1 MHTPRR
7 PVLLALLAGLLAATP
22 AVADAQ
28 LGGFLKKKVGDR
40 VADKVLGQDQASSER
55 RGVDP
60 TFDEDLLEITDAR
73 IDQLLRGLKAEAAAG
88 AAAMR
93 AQAEAKQKAPARRAA
108 YAAAKKKYDADA
120 DAYAK
125 AARAQGICQSDV
137 VTRSASTAMANPAAR
152 QMMEAMMKLPEAER
166 EAFQARIE
174 ARQEKMAEADARGD
188 KATSMRLAAE
198 MDADMTKTTGVSMS
212 AMQAGSVQSGRG
224 TQQMLD
230 DHKKCGELPPPPEEP
245 VDSSRVEISVRDSVQ
260 AAAFAASGLTD
271 MQYSMMRERVAA
283 WLRHKEEKQS
293 LGAYGFTDDELA
305 ALAKRHDALKAERE
319 ALLVNDPEK
328 GWSF

>member
-7 PVLLALLAGLLAATP
+7 PILLALLAGLLAATP
-22 AVADAQ
+22 AAAHAQ
-28 LGGFLKKKVGDR
+28 LGGFLKKKIGER
-40 VADKVLGQDQASSER
+40 VADKVLGQDQSSSNS
-55 RGVDP
+55 RGADP

-108 YAAAKKKYDADA
+108 YAAAMKKYDAAA
-120 DAYAK
+120 DAHQK
-125 AARAQGICQSDV
+125 AAEARGKCQLDV
-137 VTRSASTAMANPAAR
+137 IGSTVSSAMANPAVR
-152 QMMEAMMKLPEAER
+152 QMNEAMMKLPEAER

-174 ARQEKMAEADARGD
+174 ARQEKMAEAEARGD
-188 KATSMRLAAE
+188 KAAVTRLAAE

-212 AMQAGSVQSGRG
+212 AMQAGSVQGGQG

-245 VDSSRVEISVRDSVQ
+245 VDSSRIEISVRDSVQ

-283 WLRHKEEKQS
+283 WLRYKEEKQS
-293 LGAYGFTDDELA
+293 LGAHGFTDAELA
-305 ALAKRHDALKAERE
+305 ALAKRHEALKAERE